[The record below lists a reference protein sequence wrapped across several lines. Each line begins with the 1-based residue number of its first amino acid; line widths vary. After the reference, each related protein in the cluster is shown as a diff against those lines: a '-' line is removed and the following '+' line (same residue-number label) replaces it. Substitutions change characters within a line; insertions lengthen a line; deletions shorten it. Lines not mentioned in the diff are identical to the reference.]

1 MRKFVLDSLN
11 DLMRRQI
18 DWRLSGEKTLG
29 QHLGR
34 LRPPSEE
41 AECVT
46 MHATRQA
53 GGKNKHIFLPSCPC
67 GCPSA
72 VSSSMD
78 QRDVGHNTGAQSPT
92 HTVSLLKM
100 TQQRSGCWAAPLQ
113 LHPACIHPPSL
124 PPPSPGYILPYLP
137 VWSTSLTI
145 WISACLRF
153 SPPTLPA
160 SPLSRA
166 PLWLPAST
174 FPNTQPPYL
183 PPQTTLCRRLAP
195 FTLTI

>member
-1 MRKFVLDSLN
+1 MRKFILDSLN

-124 PPPSPGYILPYLP
+124 PPQPRIHPALP
-137 VWSTSLTI
+137 
-145 WISACLRF
+145 ACLEHV
-153 SPPTLPA
+153 SNYLDLCLPA
-160 SPLSRA
+160 IFTAHSASLS
-166 PLWLPAST
+166 LISC
-174 FPNTQPPYL
+174 
-183 PPQTTLCRRLAP
+183 TTLAP
-195 FTLTI
+195 CLHLS

>member
-1 MRKFVLDSLN
+1 
-11 DLMRRQI
+11 MRRQI

-53 GGKNKHIFLPSCPC
+53 GGKNKHIFCLAVLAAVLQPWAPAWIRGMSDTTRAHRVPPTQYHFWRWLSRGQGVGRPLSNSILP
-67 GCPSA
+67 A
-72 VSSSMD
+72 F
-78 QRDVGHNTGAQSPT
+78 T
-92 HTVSLLKM
+92 L
-100 TQQRSGCWAAPLQ
+100 
-113 LHPACIHPPSL
+113 PPS
-124 PPPSPGYILPYLP
+124 PPSPGYILPYLP

-160 SPLSRA
+160 SPLSRT